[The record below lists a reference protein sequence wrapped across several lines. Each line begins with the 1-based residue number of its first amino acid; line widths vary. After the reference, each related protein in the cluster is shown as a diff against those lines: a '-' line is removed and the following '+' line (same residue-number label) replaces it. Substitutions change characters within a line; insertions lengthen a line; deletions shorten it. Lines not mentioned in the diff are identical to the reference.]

1 MVENSAAPK
10 RLYRSQKERM
20 IAGVAGGLAQYFN
33 VDPVLVRLALV
44 ALVLV
49 PGLGGIV
56 LIGYIAAAIIVP
68 KRPAGEDEPAI
79 TGSSVRIGDGR
90 QVLAYIL
97 VAIGVLILAGNLGW
111 YALIQWHLVWPLVL
125 IAIGALLLIRQ
136 RD

>member
-10 RLYRSQKERM
+10 RLFRSQKERM
-20 IAGVAGGLAQYFN
+20 VAGVAGGLAQYFN
-33 VDPVLVRLALV
+33 VDLVLVRLALV

-56 LIGYIAAAIIVP
+56 LIGYVAAAIIVP
-68 KRPAGEDEPAI
+68 KRPAGEAEPAI
-79 TGSSVRIGDGR
+79 TGSSVGIGDGR

>member
-10 RLYRSQKERM
+10 RLFRSQKERM
-20 IAGVAGGLAQYFN
+20 VAGVAGGLAQYFN

-56 LIGYIAAAIIVP
+56 LIGYVAAAIIVP
-68 KRPAGEDEPAI
+68 KRPAGEAEPAI
-79 TGSSVRIGDGR
+79 TGSSVGIGDGR